1 MRIVGIDPSLVNT
14 GLIAVEGNP
23 GAWVVSNLSL
33 VTTKSANL
41 TAAKVKARKKAKVA
55 ALPVVRKNYD
65 DLDRARDLLLEIL
78 NFVEGADLICVEI
91 PQIGGAEMQARS
103 MWTSGVALGL
113 IASLP
118 PEKVVALTPL
128 EVKNATG
135 NKKASKEEMCAW
147 AYKLYPNAPWPTRKL
162 KGALIPLVTNHHIA
176 DGLATIVAGL
186 EKKGLW
192 TAPEAEAEAEVAS

>member
-41 TAAKVKARKKAKVA
+41 TAAKVKARKKAKA
-55 ALPVVRKNYD
+55 APLPVVRKNYD
-65 DLDRARDLLLEIL
+65 DLDRARELLAEIL
-78 NFVEGADLICVEI
+78 KFIEGADLICVEI

-113 IASLP
+113 IAVLA

-128 EVKNATG
+128 EVKEATG
-135 NKKASKEEMCAW
+135 NKKASKEEMCTW
-147 AYKLYPNAPWPTRKL
+147 AYGLYPEAAWPTRKL
-162 KGALIPLVTNHHIA
+162 KGELIPLVTNHHIA
-176 DGLATIVAGL
+176 DGLASIVAGL
-186 EKKGLW
+186 TKRGLW
-192 TAPEAEAEAEVAS
+192 LAPAEEAAS